1 MEKAKRKFRLKKQA
15 PNRSLWGDGLML
27 LVLILCGTF
36 MVLPLVYAICNAI
49 KPLEEL
55 FLFPPRFFVRNP
67 TLNNF
72 HDIFVLMSQSW
83 VPFTRYVFNTVFITL
98 TGTVGH
104 LLVASLCA
112 FALAKHRFPGRNL
125 IFGVIVTA
133 LMFSNQVTAIP
144 NYLIMSKL
152 NWLDTYFSLIIP
164 AIAAPLGLFLMKQF
178 MEQIPDTLLEAAR
191 IDGAGEFIT
200 FLKIGM
206 PMVKPAWLTLIIFS
220 FQDLWNMQ
228 GANYIYSEELKTLPY
243 ALSQIS
249 AGGIARAGAA
259 SAVVVIMMSVPIIV
273 FIISQSSII
282 ETMASSGIKE

>member
-1 MEKAKRKFRLKKQA
+1 MNTAKKRFRIKKQA
-15 PNRSLWGDGLML
+15 PNRSIAGDGLML
-27 LVLILCGTF
+27 LILGICGVF
-36 MVLPLVYAICNAI
+36 MVLPLVYAVCNAV

-55 FLFPPRFFVRNP
+55 FIFPPRFFVRNP
-67 TLNNF
+67 TTDNF

-83 VPFTRYVFNTVFITL
+83 VPFTRYIFNTIFITVI
-98 TGTVGH
+98 GTLGH

-112 FALAKHRFPGRNL
+112 FALAKHKFPGRNI
-125 IFGVIVTA
+125 IFGIIVTA
-133 LMFSNQVTAIP
+133 LMFSSQVTAIP

-191 IDGAGEFIT
+191 IDGANEFTT

-259 SAVVVIMMSVPIIV
+259 SAVVVIMMVVPIVV

>member
-1 MEKAKRKFRLKKQA
+1 MEKTKRKFRIKKQA
-15 PNRSLWGDGLML
+15 PNRSLWGDGLMF
-27 LVLILCGTF
+27 LVLIVCGVF
-36 MVLPLVYAICNAI
+36 MVLPLVYAICNAL

-83 VPFTRYVFNTVFITL
+83 VPFTRYIFNTVFITL
-98 TGTVGH
+98 VGTIGH
-104 LLVASLCA
+104 LLVSSLCA
-112 FALAKHRFPGRNL
+112 FALAKHRFPGRNI
-125 IFGVIVTA
+125 IFGIIVTA
-133 LMFSNQVTAIP
+133 LMFSSQVTAIP

-152 NWLDTYFSLIIP
+152 NWLDTYLSLIVP

-178 MEQIPDTLLEAAR
+178 MEQIPNTLLEAAR
-191 IDGAGEFIT
+191 IDGAGEFTT

-220 FQDLWNMQ
+220 FQDLWNLQ
-228 GANYIYSEELKTLPY
+228 GSNYIYSEELKTLPY

-249 AGGIARAGAA
+249 SGGIARAGAA

>member
-36 MVLPLVYAICNAI
+36 MVLPLIYAICNAI